1 MELWDFQDQ
10 GQRIYG
16 KKSTCFLNGELDA
29 DCRIVRDDRVQ
40 GGGIQS
46 TLEAIVDSS
55 GRMG

>member
-1 MELWDFQDQ
+1 M
-10 GQRIYG
+10 
-16 KKSTCFLNGELDA
+16 CFLNGEFDT
-29 DCRIVRDDRVQ
+29 DSRIVRDDRVQ